1 MGVRVH
7 KASGGPPAAES
18 ERSRRQAGAIDRPG
32 PRLARNWR
40 KAHRGTRALGG
51 RLPTED
57 ILHLAEVRYAVVVVA
72 KIGLLGEKGRVRTPA
87 GIFGVHSGDDNWHT
101 VEGPVTEGAG
111 RVRYDDERSLLEIQR
126 PGISLSIHFRPEL
139 EHTTFELNGHLY
151 EIGTMDFGDITIKEG
166 NLRVVRGHGTISG
179 VRILEVAPEL
189 ESVERE
195 LAFGLALRSA
205 VLDKDLWD
213 EDHPLWTRFGL
224 R

>member
-7 KASGGPPAAES
+7 KVFDWLERIRAANRSGP
-18 ERSRRQAGAIDRPG
+18 IVLVPG
-32 PRLARNWR
+32 GHGL
-40 KAHRGTRALGG
+40 GTRPIEDSSPG
-51 RLPTED
+51 RRASDGRHITLRG
-57 ILHLAEVRYAVVVVA
+57 VRFAVVVVA
-72 KIGLLGEKGRVRTPA
+72 KIGLLGEKGKVRTPA
-87 GIFGVHSGDDNWHT
+87 GIFGVHPGDDNWYS

-111 RVRYDDERSLLEIQR
+111 RVRYDDERNLLEIQR

-151 EIGTMDFGDITIKEG
+151 EVGTMDFGDITIKEG

-205 VLDKDLWD
+205 ALDKDLWD
-213 EDHPLWTRFGL
+213 EDHSMLTRFGL

>member
-1 MGVRVH
+1 M
-7 KASGGPPAAES
+7 
-18 ERSRRQAGAIDRPG
+18 
-32 PRLARNWR
+32 
-40 KAHRGTRALGG
+40 
-51 RLPTED
+51 
-57 ILHLAEVRYAVVVVA
+57 VVVA
-72 KIGLLGEKGRVRTPA
+72 KIGFLGEKGKVRTPA
-87 GIFGVHSGDDNWHT
+87 GIFGVHPGDDNWYT

-111 RVRYDDERSLLEIQR
+111 RVRYDDERNLLEIQR

-205 VLDKDLWD
+205 ALDKDFWD

-224 R
+224 RLVWGD